1 MGNQA
6 GLLSMRE
13 GVGKGGEGRAGW
25 LNLEEPRLWR
35 ASPIGFKD
43 TTVDTC

>member
-13 GVGKGGEGRAGW
+13 GVGKGGEGRVA
-25 LNLEEPRLWR
+25 ESRR
-35 ASPIGFKD
+35 AQAMEGQPNWVQRYNS
-43 TTVDTC
+43 